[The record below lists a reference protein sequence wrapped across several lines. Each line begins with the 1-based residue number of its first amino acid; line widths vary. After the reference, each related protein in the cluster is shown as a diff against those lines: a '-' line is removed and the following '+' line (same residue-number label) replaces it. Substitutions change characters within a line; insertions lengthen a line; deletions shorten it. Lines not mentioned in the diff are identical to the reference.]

1 MNLIDIFKTS
11 LNSLGTNKLRSSLTL
26 LGIVIGILSVISLMG
41 MGKGFEKSV
50 TDTIE
55 SLGTNL
61 IYITPSRDSK
71 TGAASIISLKD
82 AQILS
87 ENRQNTSVKS
97 VTPELV
103 QMGKINFGNNWKYTQ
118 VYGVTQNYKTVRSLD
133 MKYGSFL
140 SDIHVV
146 NLSEVA
152 VLGVNAAEELLGN
165 RNPVGQNIKINGR
178 NMQVIGVLEEKGGGF
193 GGISIDDRAL
203 IPVTTAHYRLSNNQ
217 TSAGTVNL
225 NTIIVEA
232 INSDSINKAL
242 LESTS
247 ILRFNHKIG
256 SDDEDDFQILNQ
268 QDILD
273 TFQSVTQGITIFLA
287 AIAGISL
294 VVGGIGVMNIM
305 LVSVTE
311 RTREIGIRKSLGA
324 KRRDILLQFVSES
337 IVLSSIGGLVG
348 ILLGWLALYS
358 IAQIPPQ
365 GDDGGFTFNT
375 EFTFNI
381 AFLAFSVSA
390 ATGLFFGIFPALRA
404 SKLQPVEAL
413 RYQ

>member
-71 TGAASIISLKD
+71 TGAASVISLKD

-268 QDILD
+268 QDILE
-273 TFQSVTQGITIFLA
+273 TFQSVTQGITLFLA

-324 KRRDILLQFVSES
+324 KRKDILLQFVSES

-348 ILLGWLALYS
+348 IILGWLVLYS
-358 IAQIPPQ
+358 IAQIPPS
-365 GDDGGFTFNT
+365 GENGFTFNT
-375 EFTFNI
+375 EFTFDI
-381 AFLAFSVSA
+381 AFLAFGVSA

>member
-1 MNLIDIFKTS
+1 MNLLDIFKTS
-11 LNSLGTNKLRSSLTL
+11 LNSLNTNKLRSSLTL
-26 LGIVIGILSVISLMG
+26 LGIVIGILSVITLMG

-50 TDTIE
+50 TDTIQ

-82 AQILS
+82 AEILS
-87 ENRQNTSVKS
+87 EKRQNTSVKS

-103 QMGKINFGNNWKYTQ
+103 QMGKINFGSNWKYTQ
-118 VYGVTQNYKTVRSLD
+118 VYGVTQNYKTVRSLE

-140 SDIHVV
+140 SDLHVE

-152 VLGVNAAEELLGN
+152 VLGINAAEELLGN

-178 NMQVIGVLEEKGGGF
+178 SMRVIGVLEEKGGGF
-193 GGISIDDRAL
+193 GGVSIDDRAL
-203 IPVTTAHYRLSNNQ
+203 IPVTTAHYRLSENQ
-217 TSAGTVNL
+217 TNAGTVNL
-225 NTIIVEA
+225 NTIVVEA
-232 INSDSINKAL
+232 INSESVNKAL